1 MYQNISEM
9 DKKNN
14 ELWPADKELFA
25 TMRKCSISNEEFNF
39 FQNMQY
45 KEEYEVTLSNDLIM
59 SENDN
64 AEGIY
69 IVREVFD
76 EYVIGCAKYIENE
89 THVMNLSEA
98 LNISLSEIG
107 IRGKNMTIFEWL
119 RSVNYKGI
127 SYNRNYDNM

>member
-1 MYQNISEM
+1 M
-9 DKKNN
+9 
-14 ELWPADKELFA
+14 
-25 TMRKCSISNEEFNF
+25 
-39 FQNMQY
+39 
-45 KEEYEVTLSNDLIM
+45 SNDLIM

-89 THVMNLSEA
+89 AHVMNLSEA